1 MPLACN
7 LMIRYGMLPRI
18 EGLRL
23 HFINNQ
29 TPRLFSALAASSNM
43 ALKRDGR
50 YRARPLALRYVPKSY
65 S

>member
-1 MPLACN
+1 MMPLACN

-29 TPRLFSALAASSNM
+29 TPRLFSALAASSNSRIDELLPFRS
-43 ALKRDGR
+43 AD
-50 YRARPLALRYVPKSY
+50 
-65 S
+65 

>member
-29 TPRLFSALAASSNM
+29 TPRLFSALAASSNI
-43 ALKRDGR
+43 LLDKRNNRLEISTDFLPVFYG
-50 YRARPLALRYVPKSY
+50 
-65 S
+65 

>member
-43 ALKRDGR
+43 ELNRSAESDADFLQQGSLDG
-50 YRARPLALRYVPKSY
+50 A
-65 S
+65 

>member
-1 MPLACN
+1 LACN

-29 TPRLFSALAASSNM
+29 TPRLFSALAASSNPSFNPDW
-43 ALKRDGR
+43 RDKTAPAG
-50 YRARPLALRYVPKSY
+50 
-65 S
+65 